1 MFGSRC
7 SRRND
12 SSVQLHWRCGC
23 KQSDSDEPGQ
33 DEKAYDKEHARNPLE
48 GASVLVEHLYLGFF
62 IPHRAPSLRLQRLR
76 DHERERHLE
85 ALFGYRR
92 RHVLGHVV
100 RFWGWEE
107 LDLKVLVNG

>member
-1 MFGSRC
+1 MEEEPIHMV
-7 SRRND
+7 
-12 SSVQLHWRCGC
+12 SSNWYIRDGAWLTEGRENVAIV
-23 KQSDSDEPGQ
+23 PGGR
-33 DEKAYDKEHARNPLE
+33 AGLIRIA
-48 GASVLVEHLYLGFF
+48 AVLGNCYLGFF